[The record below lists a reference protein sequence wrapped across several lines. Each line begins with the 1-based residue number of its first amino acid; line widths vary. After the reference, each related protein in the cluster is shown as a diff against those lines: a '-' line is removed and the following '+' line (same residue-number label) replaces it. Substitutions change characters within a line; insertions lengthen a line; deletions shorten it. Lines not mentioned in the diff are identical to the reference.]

1 MIENIFHRSKKNNFV
16 YDIGITTIA
25 QILIM
30 FCSFA
35 INKIVCVNLSVADY
49 AIYNIIRRTASV
61 ITYIMLLAMGIAVPK
76 YLSAAKEEYNK
87 EKFSLYLF
95 VSIEIVFVMSALTS
109 VVIIIYKV
117 PMAQV
122 IFSKNSYTYLNTII
136 PMSIYA
142 IGSAFTTYVFSYYRA
157 VGAFIKYS
165 VSQLAVQLFMLI
177 SSFFL
182 GCNLLAIIYIWGIG
196 SCIYAFFSLGMF
208 VKENWIADCF
218 FNREKKSKV
227 RKELLEYC
235 LPRVPGEA
243 ILFAFNLVPVL
254 IITNKYGLVDSS
266 YFSAAT
272 SINSMITSLFG
283 FVGVVL
289 LPEVSKSIV
298 NHKLKSVNKNISYL
312 LILYII
318 LSFVAIGFVEL
329 FPAFIVQIL
338 FQKEYENA
346 IPMIRIV
353 VLSVIPHAFYLLY
366 RNPLDA
372 ISKVPYNTVCLT
384 ISLCV
389 MVVSMLF
396 STSLLICE
404 ISYVLSYM
412 VLGILCWVFWQWNFK
427 KLVHTNSKE
436 SNE

>member
-1 MIENIFHRSKKNNFV
+1 M
-16 YDIGITTIA
+16 
-25 QILIM
+25 
-30 FCSFA
+30 
-35 INKIVCVNLSVADY
+35 
-49 AIYNIIRRTASV
+49 
-61 ITYIMLLAMGIAVPK
+61 
-76 YLSAAKEEYNK
+76 
-87 EKFSLYLF
+87 
-95 VSIEIVFVMSALTS
+95 
-109 VVIIIYKV
+109 
-117 PMAQV
+117 
-122 IFSKNSYTYLNTII
+122 
-136 PMSIYA
+136 
-142 IGSAFTTYVFSYYRA
+142 
-157 VGAFIKYS
+157 
-165 VSQLAVQLFMLI
+165 
-177 SSFFL
+177 
-182 GCNLLAIIYIWGIG
+182 
-196 SCIYAFFSLGMF
+196 
-208 VKENWIADCF
+208 
-218 FNREKKSKV
+218 
-227 RKELLEYC
+227 
-235 LPRVPGEA
+235 
-243 ILFAFNLVPVL
+243 
-254 IITNKYGLVDSS
+254 
-266 YFSAAT
+266 
-272 SINSMITSLFG
+272 
-283 FVGVVL
+283 
-289 LPEVSKSIV
+289 
-298 NHKLKSVNKNISYL
+298 